1 MQGSFILAD
10 PVQKR
15 QAQNMSKNSEIVPV
29 IPKDTFRAAKAIF
42 GSSNFYMI
50 IGDRLESML
59 QAPYLQFSAVRD
71 GIPALYGIMLAL
83 ITLFQFVEGLTDIQA
98 ADAVRTRIDWKY
110 ALHLSLLPMIFH
122 EQELCGFRRRILAEP
137 TNQAELQKLI
147 DRIVMIFPT
156 RTHSFQ
162 DLKSLEA
169 VSFVCLVNCLDHA
182 QQAMNDA
189 LAVLAAQFP
198 DWLRRTALPHWYS
211 RYNSAT
217 PRLEVALLLGQQRFF
232 MEETRADIH
241 HLLDEIQRSGRQEMS
256 ELHEVKMLDQISSR
270 QLLNQCQFEEVGNGV
285 RLQVKNCPSC
295 TLDNPLSTC
304 CCKT

>member
-1 MQGSFILAD
+1 
-10 PVQKR
+10 
-15 QAQNMSKNSEIVPV
+15 MSGHSETVPV

-42 GSSNFYMI
+42 GGNNFYMLV
-50 IGDRLESML
+50 GERLEVILHGLPLRFAML
-59 QAPYLQFSAVRD
+59 QD
-71 GIPALYGIMLAL
+71 GIPAFHGILLAL
-83 ITLFQFVEGLTDIQA
+83 TTLFQFVEGLTDIQA
-98 ADAVRTRIDWKY
+98 IDAVRTRVDWKF
-110 ALHLSLLPMIFH
+110 ALHLSLLPTILH
-122 EQELCGFRRRILAEP
+122 EQELCGFRQRILADP
-137 TNQAELQKLI
+137 ANQSELQKLI
-147 DRIVMIFPT
+147 DRLMDSIPV
-156 RTHSFQ
+156 RSQSFQ
-162 DLKSLEA
+162 DIQSLEA

-241 HLLDEIQRSGRQEMS
+241 HLLEEIKRSGTQEMS
-256 ELHEVKMLDQISSR
+256 DIHEVKLLEQIWSR
-270 QLLNQCQFEEVGNGV
+270 QLLNRCQFEEAGNGV
-285 RLQVKNCPSC
+285 RLRVANCPAR

-304 CCKT
+304 CCNV